1 MGQQTSMG
9 TIIARRLLWLP
20 VLLILISLTVFLFGT
35 YGPGDPVLVRL
46 GNKANPEAMARLREE
61 MGLNR
66 PLHEQYLRYLGN
78 VLQGDFG
85 ESYKYQ
91 GVAVTDLI
99 APRLWVS
106 FQLGL
111 AATIIVFAVGIP
123 LGVITAALQGRVW
136 DRVIVSL
143 ALIPES
149 IPVFVLIPVLYFIF
163 VRQLKWFPAS
173 GWDGLFSPSAVLP
186 LFVLSIGGI
195 ASVLRQVR
203 TNTLE
208 VLHNDF
214 VRTARAKGLPRQAV
228 LFRHVLRNSLLPT
241 WTLVGFVIASLP
253 AGSIIVEGLMGIPGI
268 GGLAWSAIFQRDYP
282 VIMAITLLGA
292 TLYVVGN
299 LIVDIGYPLV
309 DPRIRY

>member
-1 MGQQTSMG
+1 MGQSSVG
-9 TIIARRLLWLP
+9 PIIIRRLLWLP
-20 VLLILISLTVFLFGT
+20 VLLVLISLTVFLFGT

-46 GNKANPEAMARLREE
+46 GNKANPEAVARLREE
-61 MGLNR
+61 LGLNR
-66 PLHEQYLRYLGN
+66 PLHEQYLTYLGN

-85 ESYKYQ
+85 ESYKYP

-99 APRLWVS
+99 ASRLWVS
-106 FQLGL
+106 LQLGI
-111 AATIIVFAVGIP
+111 ATTLIVFAIGIP

-149 IPVFVLIPVLYFIF
+149 IPVFVLIPIVYFIF
-163 VRQLKWFPAS
+163 VRQLRWFPAS
-173 GWDGLFSPSAVLP
+173 GWDGIFSLQAILP
-186 LFVLSIGGI
+186 LFVLSLGGV
-195 ASVLRQVR
+195 ASIIRQTR

-208 VLHNDF
+208 VLHLDY
-214 VRTARAKGLPRQAV
+214 VRTARAKGLRREAI
-228 LFRHVLRNSLLPT
+228 LFRHVLRNSLLPL
-241 WTLVGFVIASLP
+241 WTAVGFIIASLP

-268 GGLAWSAIFQRDYP
+268 GELAWNAIFQRDYP

-292 TLYVVGN
+292 TLYVIGN
-299 LIVDIGYPLV
+299 LIVDIGYPLI

>member
-1 MGQQTSMG
+1 MGQSSVG
-9 TIIARRLLWLP
+9 PIIIRRLLWLP
-20 VLLILISLTVFLFGT
+20 VLLLLISLTVFLFGT

-46 GNKANPEAMARLREE
+46 GNKADPEAIERIRAEL
-61 MGLNR
+61 GLDR
-66 PLHEQYLRYLGN
+66 PLHEQYLRYVWN

-85 ESYKYQ
+85 ESTYFQ
-91 GVAVTDLI
+91 GQSVTDLI
-99 APRLWVS
+99 AGRLWVS

-111 AATIIVFAVGIP
+111 AATLIVFAIGIP

-149 IPVFVLIPVLYFIF
+149 VPVFIIIPVLYFIF

-173 GWDGLFSPSAVLP
+173 GWDGLFSTSAVLP
-186 LFVLSIGGI
+186 LIVLSIGGI
-195 ASVLRQVR
+195 AGVIRQVR

-214 VRTARAKGLPRQAV
+214 VRTARAKGLRPSTI
-228 LFRHVLRNSLLPT
+228 LGRHVLRNSLLPT
-241 WTLVGFVIASLP
+241 WTMVGFVIASLP
-253 AGSIIVEGLMGIPGI
+253 AGSILVEGLMGIPGV
-268 GGLAWSAIFQRDYP
+268 GGLAWESIFRRDYP

-292 TLYVVGN
+292 TLYVIGN
-299 LIVDIGYPLV
+299 LIVDIGYPLI